1 MGDPEGLVVNSISA
15 HYSRFNVTNRLL
27 FTGHSHQAW
36 PNVAEEGHAEAFH
49 DAAELVDEKWTRAF
63 AKADEVRKG
72 FARLLDDDENGE
84 YSLAGSTHDLL
95 IKFISALPLN
105 QRPKLISTTGEFHS
119 LKRQLDRLEESGIEV
134 TRLAPEP
141 IETLSE
147 RLAKAND
154 DRTAAVFV
162 SKVMFESSRIVP
174 NLSLIESACQKHG
187 AKFLIDAYHALNVVD
202 VSLQREN
209 LTQVYVVGGGY
220 KYCQLGEGNCFLRY
234 PSDSNL
240 RPLWTGWFAD
250 FESLEN
256 SGSSGIINY
265 GSHGQRFAG
274 ATYDPVSHYRASRVF
289 RFFEEMK
296 LKPAFLRE
304 VSQRQIKLLAERFDA
319 LDLNPK
325 LIRRE
330 KFYLETLGGFLSLVT
345 PQAKHFCEVLRKH
358 GVLTDYR
365 GEYLRFGPAPY
376 LSDEQLINAIEVLGD
391 VANS

>member
-1 MGDPEGLVVNSISA
+1 V
-15 HYSRFNVTNRLL
+15 
-27 FTGHSHQAW
+27 
-36 PNVAEEGHAEAFH
+36 
-49 DAAELVDEKWTRAF
+49 
-63 AKADEVRKG
+63 
-72 FARLLDDDENGE
+72 
-84 YSLAGSTHDLL
+84 
-95 IKFISALPLN
+95 
-105 QRPKLISTTGEFHS
+105 
-119 LKRQLDRLEESGIEV
+119 
-134 TRLAPEP
+134 RLAPEP

-147 RLAKAND
+147 RVAKSIDN
-154 DRTAAVFV
+154 RTAAVLV

-174 NLSLIESACQKHG
+174 NLSETLRACEKHDT
-187 AKFLIDAYHALNVVD
+187 KLLIDAYHALNVVD
-202 VSLQREN
+202 ISLRREKLN
-209 LTQVYVVGGGY
+209 QAYVVGGGY

-234 PSDSNL
+234 PKDSDL

-250 FESLEN
+250 FESLEK
-256 SGSSGIINY
+256 SGCNEIINY
-265 GSHGQRFAG
+265 GNHGQRFAG

-289 RFFEEMK
+289 SFFEEMK
-296 LKPAFLRE
+296 LTPAFLRE

-330 KFYLETLGGFLSLVT
+330 KFSLETLGGFLSLVT